1 MIYLIYLFI
10 YLPVLGLSYGMQ
22 DLPCNAGTLYLR
34 RASSVVAARRVS
46 IWGMQAYLLSGMWDV
61 SSLTKDHSSKVSIL
75 HSAFFIV
82 QLSRPNMTTG
92 KTIAL
97 TRWTLELLGI
107 QDSESESKSCVTLCK
122 FAKILL
128 FCL

>member
-61 SSLTKDHSSKVSIL
+61 SSLTKDWTSVPCIAKQIL
-75 HSAFFIV
+75 NHYTAGEI
-82 QLSRPNMTTG
+82 P
-92 KTIAL
+92 IY
-97 TRWTLELLGI
+97 TLNI
-107 QDSESESKSCVTLCK
+107 
-122 FAKILL
+122 
-128 FCL
+128 